1 MKFKIILSL
10 ALLFTDAII
19 AFQAQRLALPDNGAE
34 PHDRFGSAVASS
46 GDWAAISAPNDSS
59 GTENAYGSVY
69 MYQRVAGEWL
79 LRQKLS
85 QPEPRTKQSAFG
97 SVTAMDAGTL
107 IVSCRGAVMVY
118 LLQEGQWR
126 YQTTVIT
133 RDFGINS
140 LAIKGGTLA
149 IGLAY
154 EKQSAVRVYS
164 GQGAEWSQEAVLT
177 SQPGVGI
184 ENFGRALAL
193 DDTSL
198 LVGAPEG
205 TGRVYVFEKV
215 SGSWSRTGV
224 LTQPDCRGFGSS
236 VVIHETRAMIAAPH
250 YEEYQ
255 NSDILGRVCFYQHRT
270 SGWEF
275 ERAVRPAPSG
285 SPPVESELTSL
296 IALNDETAIFVS
308 AQDSVFTMTLS
319 GAPESWVL
327 REGGENVVA
336 DALAPAAAPT
346 TPNSLSAMWMGDFEL
361 VLPYPRR
368 PVRRITHAVKTL
380 VAGEL
385 WHGSYT
391 YGPDSAPPD
400 NVGWITRYIRQGNT
414 WVAPQTQPTLQPSRS
429 LLQDAKGFGTP
440 LLSENL
446 AVIRVPDRPDLTR
459 VRTMMRLQGR
469 WQWGPFDGTQIQ
481 DEPVALHGNRLL
493 TTRIYYQ
500 GNARRRALTLFQHD
514 GADWIRETSF
524 DMEQSYGA
532 AMSFNWGLDL
542 NSGLALDGDTLA
554 FSETTGNGTTSHIR
568 ILHHDGT
575 AWREEAQLT
584 PLNQVSYVGPLLALD
599 GDTLAIAAK
608 HDFSPPLSNLLLYHR
623 NNGQWTLE
631 ATFAANPQAV
641 NNAPE
646 LSNQLLALHG
656 SRVAV
661 TSVMSGR
668 YSVQVYE
675 RNATAWKRLP
685 SPVLPTGR
693 SPTALSWAGES
704 LLIET
709 DKKPGND
716 AALWVLQGGKW
727 KARSS
732 LRASV
737 GPDDTIL
744 ARSATEETVMLI
756 NLTKVVETSNMFGST
771 YSTSEAPEI
780 LFYDLGSISVQDGPD
795 RVISP
800 SLTGGSTIDFG
811 SVMLGETTTR
821 VITLSNDTP
830 LPFTIRSVTFSGSA
844 AADFK
849 MAVPVTTISTG
860 ENKSFRLEH
869 VPSREGSREATLLIQ
884 DSIRPLSF
892 RLSSQSVT
900 QRVQPQIQMLTTTFL
915 KPEAEALTLS
925 PTITGTNPYGCQ
937 WQKDG
942 RALPGAIYPALHLG
956 SLKSTDA
963 GLYRL
968 IITSPTA
975 KVEGPEIAVG
985 VFRPVKQT
993 ITAKPGQEVVMKAY
1007 AWGPGLIWQ
1016 WSDDESAFIRGSRT
1030 DTLRVLN
1037 PKRRPSIWRSS
1048 LQMRDASAQPAQFT
1062 ITLSEVPAP
1071 PSIDWMGNWSLGD
1084 SVEGSK
1090 VNSTVENPEY
1100 LASGLPPGV
1109 RLNSK
1114 TGVLSGAPSRVGIY
1128 RIEWRVRARGLTSPA
1143 FVTTLSVDTL
1153 VNSTGLH
1160 VGLFPVSRHLPKGGL
1175 ATLLMTTSGAYTA
1188 RLQIGAG
1195 SYRLAGSLSA
1205 DTSREHFLPPF
1216 SGMTQTVL
1224 RVDNSLSLQLIFQ
1237 FSPES
1242 FDDVSI
1248 FLQPQKADGIQSS
1261 PLPKGLLFTQPLNPT
1276 IAENISLPH
1285 QGSGFT
1291 SLRMTGDRTAN
1302 LVGTLPDGTGITA
1315 SGPVVS
1321 TSYFVDPISDSLLL
1335 YFCPSASSN
1344 WVIGNVDLNSLRGSY
1359 PADSTA
1365 DLIWGYRNQ
1374 ATAPDFDQIQLKG
1387 AGAPYFPPAPGML
1400 LFPALNEP
1408 GFKFRISFSGAELS
1422 EDIVSIGQLSRS
1434 QKALFA
1440 LPNTGRTKVDFYAP
1454 TGFITGSFSVRV
1466 PLRKTLNFRGMAV
1479 PYRNEGH
1486 GLFINRGT
1494 DGKVRTGKVYQD
1506 ATPILEP

>member
-19 AFQAQRLALPDNGAE
+19 AFQAQHLALPDNGAE

-46 GDWAAISAPNDSS
+46 GDWSAISAPNDSS

-97 SVTAMDAGTL
+97 RVTAMDAGTL
-107 IVSCRGAVMVY
+107 IVSCGDGVMVY

-133 RDFGINS
+133 RDFGISS
-140 LAIKGGTLA
+140 LAIRGGTLA
-149 IGLAY
+149 IGLAH
-154 EKQSAVRVYS
+154 EEQSAVSVYS
-164 GQGAEWSQEAVLT
+164 GQGAAWSQEAVLT
-177 SQPGVGI
+177 SQPGAGI

-250 YEEYQ
+250 YEGYQ
-255 NSDILGRVCFYQHRT
+255 NPDILGRVCFYQHRT

-296 IALNDETAIFVS
+296 IALNNEIAIFVS

-319 GAPESWVL
+319 GAPESWIL
-327 REGGENVVA
+327 RERGENIVA
-336 DALAPAAAPT
+336 DALVPVAAPT
-346 TPNSLSAMWMGDFEL
+346 TPNSLSAMWMDDFEL
-361 VLPYPRR
+361 VLPNPGR
-368 PVRRITHAVKTL
+368 PVLRITHAVKTL

-391 YGPDSAPPD
+391 YGPGSAPPD
-400 NVGWITRYIRQGNT
+400 NLGWITRYIRQGNT
-414 WVAPQTQPTLQPSRS
+414 WVAPQIQPTLQPPRS
-429 LLQDAKGFGTP
+429 LLQDNQGFGTP

-459 VRTMMRLQGR
+459 VRTMVRVQGL
-469 WQWGPFDGTQIQ
+469 WQWGQFDGTQIQ

-500 GNARRRALTLFQHD
+500 GDARRRVLTLFQND
-514 GADWIRETSF
+514 GADWIKETSF

-532 AMSFNWGLDL
+532 ATSFNWGLDL

-554 FSETTGNGTTSHIR
+554 FSKTTGNGTTNHIR

-575 AWREEAQLT
+575 AWREEAQLAV
-584 PLNQVSYVGPLLALD
+584 PNQGSFVGALLALE
-599 GDTLAIAAK
+599 GDTLAIAGK
-608 HDFSPPLSNLLLYHR
+608 HPSANLLLYR
-623 NNGQWTLE
+623 RINLQWTLE
-631 ATFAANPQAV
+631 ATFAANAQPV
-641 NNAPE
+641 KNTPE
-646 LSNQLLALHG
+646 KNNQLLALHG
-656 SRVAV
+656 KRVAV
-661 TSVMSGR
+661 SSVMNGR
-668 YSVQVYE
+668 YGVQVYE
-675 RNATAWKRLP
+675 RNGATWKRLP
-685 SPVLPTGR
+685 SPVLA
-693 SPTALSWAGES
+693 SSLFPTALSWAGEA

-716 AALWVLQGGKW
+716 AALWVLQGGTW

-737 GPDDTIL
+737 GPEDTIL
-744 ARSATEETVMLI
+744 ARSATEETVMLL
-756 NLTKVVETSNMFGST
+756 NLTKVIETSNMFGST
-771 YSTSEAPEI
+771 YNTSDAPEI

-800 SLTGGSTIDFG
+800 SLAGGSTIDFG
-811 SVMLGETTTR
+811 SVMIGETTTR

-830 LPFTIRSVTFSGSA
+830 LPFTLRSVTFSGSA

-849 MAVPVTTISTG
+849 LAVPVTTINTG

-884 DSIRPLSF
+884 GSIRPLSF
-892 RLSSQSVT
+892 RLSSLAVT
-900 QRVQPQIQMLTTTFL
+900 QRVQPQIQMLTTDFL
-915 KPEAEALTLS
+915 KPEAEALTLNPS
-925 PTITGTNPYGCQ
+925 ITGTHPYGCQ
-937 WQKDG
+937 WQKNG
-942 RALPGAIYPALHLG
+942 RVLPGAIYPALHLG

-963 GLYRL
+963 GLYQL
-968 IITSPTA
+968 IIDNPTGEI
-975 KVEGPEIAVG
+975 KGPEIAVG
-985 VFRPVKQT
+985 VYRPVKQD
-993 ITAKPGQEVVMKAY
+993 ITAKPGQPVVMKAY

-1016 WSDDESAFIRGSRT
+1016 WYGNESAFSRGNRT
-1030 DTLRVLN
+1030 DTLRLLN
-1037 PKRRPSIWRSS
+1037 PEAQPTEWGVSVQMRYINAEVARFTVATTEIPATPSIG
-1048 LQMRDASAQPAQFT
+1048 
-1062 ITLSEVPAP
+1062 
-1071 PSIDWMGNWSLGD
+1071 WMGNWSLGE
-1084 SVEGSK
+1084 SVEGFQ
-1090 VNSTVENPEY
+1090 VNSSEGNPEY
-1100 LASGLPPGV
+1100 LATGLPPGV

-1114 TGVLSGAPSRVGIY
+1114 TGLLSGAPNRVGIY
-1128 RIEWRVRARGLTSPA
+1128 RIEWRVRARGLTSLP
-1143 FVTTLSVDTL
+1143 FVATVSVDTY
-1153 VNSTGLH
+1153 VYSAGLH
-1160 VGLFPVSRHLPKGGL
+1160 AGMFSASRYLPQGGF
-1175 ATLLMTTSGAYTA
+1175 ATLIMTTSGAYSLK
-1188 RLQIGAG
+1188 LQIGARI
-1195 SYRLAGSLSA
+1195 YRSTGSLG
-1205 DTSREHFLPPF
+1205 REISQRDRFLAPF
-1216 SGMTQTVL
+1216 PGTTKTVL
-1224 RVDNSLSLQLIFQ
+1224 RIDNSLSLDLF
-1237 FSPES
+1237 FELGPDT
-1242 FDDVSI
+1242 FDQAGTSLVPI
-1248 FLQPQKADGIQSS
+1248 KADGIQGS
-1261 PLPKGLLFTQPLNPT
+1261 PLPRGLLFTQPLNPT
-1276 IAENISLPH
+1276 YQENIPVLY
-1285 QGSGFT
+1285 QGSGFA
-1291 SLRMTGDRTAN
+1291 SIRMTGEGTAN

-1315 SGPVVS
+1315 TGPVVS
-1321 TSYFVDPISDSLLL
+1321 ASYFVDPISDSLLL

-1344 WVIGNVDLNSLRGSY
+1344 WVMGSVDLNSLRGKFY
-1359 PADSTA
+1359 EDSTV

-1374 ATAPDFDQIQLKG
+1374 AAAPDFDQIQLKG

-1408 GFKFRISFSGAELS
+1408 GFKFRMSFSGAGLS
-1422 EDIVSIGQLSRS
+1422 EDIASIGQLSRT

-1440 LPNTGRTKVDFYAP
+1440 LPNTSRTKVDFHIP
-1454 TGFITGSFSVRV
+1454 TGFFTGSFSVRV

-1506 ATPILEP
+1506 ATSILEP